1 MNTRFGVLFG
11 LAVLGLLC
19 AIGTV
24 SADNTTGTQGVQ
36 LVDNIPA
43 YNGSIGA
50 GSSIVRAQDRV

>member
-36 LVDNIPA
+36 CRGQHTGI
-43 YNGSIGA
+43 
-50 GSSIVRAQDRV
+50 